1 MLRTRILVS
10 LAALPVLTAVIV
22 IGDPLYQVTV
32 AVLLG
37 LGAWELNRLM
47 QAGGYAP
54 SLVVSWLV
62 IGVCLLAVTRPDVL
76 GPGVTLAILLALGM
90 MLARFRAGAQ
100 SPLNEFAL
108 TVGIGLYLGWLG
120 ASLIQIRLL
129 PDGLW
134 WTLTVLPIVFAADT
148 GAFAAGR
155 TWGRHTL
162 APWVS
167 PHKTW
172 EGYLGGV
179 VWAMGFGLLA
189 TLLWQIRAPAVQ
201 PVHGLLLGLIL
212 GVCAPMG
219 DLAVSAFK
227 RQVGA
232 KEASGL
238 IPGHGGFMDRLDT
251 VLIAAAL
258 AYYYLLWFA

>member
-10 LAALPVLTAVIV
+10 LVALPVLVAVIV
-22 IGDPLYQVTV
+22 AGGPLYQVTM

-62 IGVCLLAVTRPDVL
+62 IGVCLLAITRPDVL
-76 GPGVTLAILLALGM
+76 GPGLTLSLLLGLVVAL
-90 MLARFRAGAQ
+90 LRFHAGSK

-120 ASLIQIRLL
+120 ASLVQIRLL
-129 PDGLW
+129 PDGMW
-134 WTLTVLPIVFAADT
+134 WVLTVLPIIFAADT
-148 GAFAAGR
+148 GAYAVGR
-155 TWGRHTL
+155 TWGRHKM

-167 PHKTW
+167 PRKTW
-172 EGYLGGV
+172 EGYFGGV
-179 VWAMGFGLLA
+179 IWAVGFGLLA
-189 TLLWQIRAPAVQ
+189 TLLWQTQAPSVQ

-212 GVCAPMG
+212 GVSAPLG
-219 DLAVSAFK
+219 DLAVSSFK
-227 RQVGA
+227 RQAGA
-232 KEASGL
+232 KEASHL

-251 VLIAAAL
+251 VLFAAAL

>member
-1 MLRTRILVS
+1 MLRSRILVS
-10 LAALPVLTAVIV
+10 LAALPVLVAVIV
-22 IGDPLYQVTV
+22 AGEPFYQLTV
-32 AVLLG
+32 ALLLG
-37 LGAWELNRLM
+37 TGAWELNRLM
-47 QAGGYAP
+47 KTGGYAP
-54 SLVVSWLV
+54 SLVISWLV

-76 GPGVTLAILLALGM
+76 GPGITLSILLALGG
-90 MLARFRAGAQ
+90 MLLGYRAGAK
-100 SPLNEFAL
+100 SSLKEFAL

-120 ASLIQIRLL
+120 AGLIQIRLL

-134 WTLTVLPIVFAADT
+134 WIVTVLPIVFAADT
-148 GAFAAGR
+148 GAYVVGR
-155 TWGRHTL
+155 AWGRHTM

-179 VWAMGFGLLA
+179 VWAVGFGVLA
-189 TLLWQIRAPAVQ
+189 ALLWQTQAPAVR
-201 PVHGLLLGLIL
+201 PLHGLLLGLIL
-212 GVCAPMG
+212 GVIAPMG

-232 KEASGL
+232 KEASRM

-251 VLIAAAL
+251 VLVAVAL
-258 AYYYLLWFA
+258 AYYYILWFA

>member
-1 MLRTRILVS
+1 MLRSRILVA
-10 LAALPVLTAVIV
+10 LGTLPVLVAVIV
-22 IGDPLYQVTV
+22 IGEPLYQLTV

-37 LGAWELNRLM
+37 MGAWELNRLM

-54 SLVVSWLV
+54 SLAVSWLV
-62 IGVCLLAVTRPDVL
+62 VGVCLLAVTRPDVL
-76 GPGVTLAILLALGM
+76 GPGMTLSILLALGW
-90 MLARFRAGAQ
+90 MLFRFRGGAQ

-120 ASLIQIRLL
+120 AGLVQIRLL

-134 WTLTVLPIVFAADT
+134 WILTVLPIVFAADT
-148 GAFAAGR
+148 GAYVVGR
-155 TWGRHTL
+155 TWGRHAL

-172 EGYLGGV
+172 EGYFGGV
-179 VWAMGFGLLA
+179 AWAVGFGLLGA
-189 TLLWQIRAPAVQ
+189 LLWQTQAPAVQ
-201 PVHGLLLGLIL
+201 PIHGLLLGLLL
-212 GVCAPMG
+212 GVLAPMG

-232 KEASGL
+232 KEASHL

-251 VLIAAAL
+251 VLVAVAL
-258 AYYYLLWFA
+258 AYYYILWFA

>member
-10 LAALPVLTAVIV
+10 LAVLPVMVAVIV
-22 IGDPLYQVTV
+22 AGEPFYQVTV

-54 SLVVSWLV
+54 SLAVSWLV
-62 IGVCLLAVTRPDVL
+62 SGVCLLAVTRPDVL
-76 GPGVTLAILLALGM
+76 GPGLTLGILLALGA
-90 MLARFRAGAQ
+90 MLARFRAGAG

-129 PDGLW
+129 PDGMW
-134 WTLTVLPIVFAADT
+134 WVLTVLPIIFAADT
-148 GAFAAGR
+148 GAFAVGR
-155 TWGRHTL
+155 TWGRHAL

-172 EGYLGGV
+172 EGYFGGV
-179 VWAMGFGLLA
+179 VWAVGFGLMA
-189 TLLWQIRAPAVQ
+189 TLLWQVRAPAVR

-212 GVCAPMG
+212 GVSAPMG

-232 KEASGL
+232 KEASHL
-238 IPGHGGFMDRLDT
+238 IPGHGGFMDRLDS
-251 VLIAAAL
+251 VLVAAAL